1 MQNGSKVLWMGG
13 KEMTNWK
20 KFLTE
25 KILRECWH
33 NVNKSGDIYCC
44 KKCGKARLSILLG
57 KLRYSDN
64 HAFDNQ
70 NDLMEL
76 YRAIYMDGKWTEF
89 TDSVFKYYKDDP
101 TAEIFDAWLFCLGGE
116 YYEDRCKMVAEFY
129 G

>member
-1 MQNGSKVLWMGG
+1 MPE
-13 KEMTNWK
+13 EMNWK
-20 KFLTE
+20 KFLTDNVLHE
-25 KILRECWH
+25 VWH
-33 NVNKSGDIYCC
+33 EPRITENSRCS
-44 KKCGKARLSILLG
+44 CGRPYHLG
-57 KLRYSDN
+57 TPYDHCNRRYDN
-64 HAFDNQ
+64 ELD
-70 NDLMEL
+70 MMKL